1 MPYIEVK
8 TSRVL
13 SAEKKRELSQKLI
26 AAFGE
31 VSSKE
36 VAANIQM
43 AVVDGCWMNFRGD
56 VESPTAHIL
65 VCPGPLTPSEDY
77 RRIIDAFFSILVE
90 ELETQKD
97 HIYINILEFQNWGY
111 DGEMVDV
118 PKRHDN
124 TNQ

>member
-8 TSRVL
+8 TTTVL

-56 VESPTAHIL
+56 VDSPTAHIL
-65 VCPGPLTPSEDY
+65 VCPGPLTPLEDY
-77 RRIIDAFFSILVE
+77 RRIIDAFFPILVK
-90 ELETQKD
+90 ELKTKKD

-111 DGEMVDV
+111 DGEMVAV
-118 PKRHDN
+118 PKQHDN
-124 TNQ
+124 SNQ